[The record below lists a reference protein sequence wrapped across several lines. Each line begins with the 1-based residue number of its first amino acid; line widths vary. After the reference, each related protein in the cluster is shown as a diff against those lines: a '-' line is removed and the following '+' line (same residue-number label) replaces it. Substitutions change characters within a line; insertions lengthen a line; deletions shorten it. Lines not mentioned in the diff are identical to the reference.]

1 MKHTYLLAALALFWA
16 AKASAAVLTVR
27 LVAQES
33 IPPKWIG
40 HNGKLTGLCPDIIA
54 AIEKVEP
61 GLRIDP
67 RIASRSVPVI
77 EHSLEIGSA
86 DVACALLD
94 TPRRRQ
100 IAQIAGP
107 PVYTVRHRIAGAVGD
122 TAVVSSLDDLV
133 KLKPLV
139 TTSRGSGYVDQ
150 LVGLGLEVDGTSGD
164 NAVNL
169 RKIVAGHGRFMY
181 MNELTLNWYLREEK
195 LQDKLKVWPAVFK
208 EEPIYFW
215 VSKKAKPE
223 LHELI
228 GRALDKLQKNGTL
241 ANIYQRWSG
250 K

>member
-1 MKHTYLLAALALFWA
+1 MKHTYLLAVLALFWA
-16 AKASAAVLTVR
+16 ANATAAALSVR
-27 LVAQES
+27 LIAQEG

-67 RIASRSVPVI
+67 RIVSRSVPVI
-77 EHSLEIGSA
+77 EHSLEIGSV
-86 DVACALLD
+86 DGACALLD

-100 IAQIAGP
+100 IAQIVGP
-107 PVYTVRHRIAGAVGD
+107 PVYTVRHRIAGNSGD
-122 TAVVSSLDDLV
+122 TAVVSSLDDLI
-133 KLKPLV
+133 KLNSLV

-150 LVGLGLEVDGTSGD
+150 LLALGLQVDATSGD

-169 RKIVAGHGRFMY
+169 RKVVAGHGRFMY
-181 MNELTLNWYLREEK
+181 LNEMTLNWYIREEK
-195 LQDKLKVWPAVFK
+195 LQDKLKLWPAVFK

-215 VSKKAKPE
+215 ISKKAKPE
-223 LHELI
+223 THELI
-228 GRALDKLQKNGTL
+228 GRALDKLHKNGTL